1 MSRNFELMQQAGKEV
16 GRSPVDVSVRLAEQ
30 PSPRLEAP
38 TPATESGVSD
48 WLMGLE
54 VLRKHWRFSATFA
67 LAVMLTV
74 ATVTFLTTPTYEAKS
89 RVEID
94 PPGEVFSLDG
104 NSASA
109 SDAEYLETES
119 QVLQTDSLAVDVI
132 RSLHLEQNPEF
143 VGKVKAGDNPA
154 RVASASDALQLTL
167 AERMA
172 LASFKARLKVKRD
185 TASRLI
191 DITFSSHDPALA
203 AQVTNTM
210 VRTFIQDTFQ
220 TRHNAIMKSSE
231 WLSRQL
237 DDIRVKM
244 EDSSR
249 ALAEYQGSIG
259 IADVDGD
266 KSTYSEHMSELSRQY
281 TAAESERIQI
291 QALLKNMQGGNPDSL
306 PDVRTSPVVQQL
318 SQKLAELRAELAQ
331 ALVVYGPNH
340 PVAKKL
346 QSQVDEMQSQLNT
359 QKTGI
364 VNSVRASYA
373 AAEARERLMAAEMKG
388 TTKEMGQ
395 VSRLAALKK
404 EVQTEVDLYNSL
416 YAKIKEAGIAAASKS
431 ANIRVIDEAR
441 TPDVPTSPR
450 TVLNLCVGLLGAL
463 LGGVALAFICEELDN
478 KLRSPEDIRRWIGNS
493 NVSVIP
499 VIGESDRQEASLP
512 WPKRMV
518 GLLPSAGA
526 EELQTNTFF
535 LERPNSPEGEA
546 VQALYG
552 SIMLSWPGHPPQAL
566 LIASSFPGEG
576 KTTVAL
582 NLSYALAKQGRT
594 CLVDADLR
602 KGRLA
607 RAFQLT
613 TDKGLGDVLGQG
625 MPLDAALLD
634 VPGLSNL
641 SILPAGTLRGNAGQL
656 ICSETMQ
663 QVLQKLRQ
671 RYRFVVIDSA
681 PILPFVDGRALST
694 LADAVILVGRSG
706 ITTRQAMKRSVELL
720 NEIHG
725 APILQV
731 VLNAAEQ
738 DATDYKHYGYA
749 YGEYTTR

>member
-1 MSRNFELMQQAGKEV
+1 MSRNFELMQQAGKGV
-16 GRSPVDVSVRLAEQ
+16 GRHPVDVSVRLAERPAVQ
-30 PSPRLEAP
+30 LETS
-38 TPATESGVSD
+38 TPVENNGVSD
-48 WLMGLE
+48 WLNAAE
-54 VLRKHWRFSATFA
+54 VLRKHWRFSAIFA
-67 LAVMLTV
+67 LVVMV
-74 ATVTFLTTPTYEAKS
+74 TVTTVTLLTTPTYEAKS

-104 NSASA
+104 NSAA
-109 SDAEYLETES
+109 SDAEYLETEA
-119 QVLQTDSLAVDVI
+119 QVLQTDNLAVDVI
-132 RSLHLEQNPEF
+132 RTLHLDQNPEL
-143 VGKVKAGDNPA
+143 VGKFKAGENA
-154 RVASASDALQLTL
+154 GAAAGSDGLLLTP
-167 AERMA
+167 AERIA
-172 LASFKARLKVKRD
+172 LASFKSKLKVKRD

-203 AQVTNTM
+203 SLVTNTT

-244 EDSSR
+244 EESSR

-291 QALLKNMQGGNPDSL
+291 QSLLKNMQGGNPDSL

-318 SQKLAELRAELAQ
+318 SQKLAELKAELAQ
-331 ALVVYGPNH
+331 TLVVYGKNH
-340 PVAKKL
+340 PTAKKL
-346 QSQVDEMQSQLNT
+346 QSQVDELQSQLDT

-395 VSRLAALKK
+395 VSRLTALKK

-431 ANIRVIDEAR
+431 ANIRVVDEAR
-441 TPDVPTSPR
+441 VPDVPVSPR
-450 TVLNLCVGLLGAL
+450 LFLNLVVGFLGAIF
-463 LGGVALAFICEELDN
+463 GGVALAFICEELDN

-499 VIGESDRQEASLP
+499 VIGESVRQDANMP
-512 WPKRMV
+512 WPKRMA
-518 GLLPSAGA
+518 GLLPTTGA

-607 RAFQLT
+607 RAFNLT
-613 TDKGLGDVLGQG
+613 TNQGLGNVLAQSAT
-625 MPLDAALLD
+625 LDEALLE

-641 SILPAGTLRGNAGQL
+641 SILPAGSLEGNAGQL

-663 QVLQKLRQ
+663 QVIESLRQ
-671 RYRFVVIDSA
+671 RFRFVVIDSA

-694 LADAVILVGRSG
+694 LADAVVLVGRAG
-706 ITTRQAMKRSVELL
+706 VTTRQAMRRSVELIS
-720 NEIHG
+720 EVHG

-731 VLNAAEQ
+731 VLNAA
-738 DATDYKHYGYA
+738 DLSSPDYKYYDYGYSYHEA
-749 YGEYTTR
+749 KPR